1 MSSASLRHGRLEHS
15 VNAGGTA
22 SYYPA
27 SSPAHLSAA
36 YSAISQ
42 IVTSC
47 TFALPSPPPD
57 PNNVAVYVD
66 KKIVPMDPANGW
78 TYGAT
83 TAFIVLNGAF
93 CDRLVTAETTTI
105 QIAFGCPGMIPPVC
119 IP

>member
-1 MSSASLRHGRLEHS
+1 MAK
-15 VNAGGTA
+15 AGGTA

-27 SSPAHLSAA
+27 TSPEQLSAA
-36 YSAISQ
+36 FSAISQ

-83 TAFIVLNGAF
+83 TAFIVLNGAY

-105 QIAFGCPGMIPPVC
+105 QIALGCPGMIPPVC